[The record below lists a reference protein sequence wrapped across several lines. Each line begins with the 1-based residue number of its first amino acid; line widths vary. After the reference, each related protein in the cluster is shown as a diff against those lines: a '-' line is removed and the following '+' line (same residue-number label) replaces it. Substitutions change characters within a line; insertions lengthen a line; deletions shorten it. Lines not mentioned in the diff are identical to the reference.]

1 MYGQRKLIWVSVC
14 VTEHWNALDLGECQ
28 RLESFAVTLKV
39 PTARQAASARF
50 PLATACVA
58 LFASLPRT
66 IREVVVNAV
75 GLNTLELQD
84 ASALRLGL
92 LDDAITEG
100 EKYAGLRKVTLIIEN
115 VAHIPKA
122 ELESI
127 TCVECLYSL
136 LNKEGTNCESL
147 GNVDR

>member
-1 MYGQRKLIWVSVC
+1 MVRLAEYWGSLG
-14 VTEHWNALDLGECQ
+14 LGECQ

-50 PLATACVA
+50 PLAAACVA
-58 LFASLPRT
+58 LFAGLPRT
-66 IREVVVNAV
+66 IKEIVVKAV

-84 ASALRLGL
+84 AGSLRLGL
-92 LDDAITEG
+92 LDDAIAEG
-100 EKYAGLRKVTLIIEN
+100 EKYAGLRKVTLVIEN

-127 TCVECLYSL
+127 TSRAFPKLHASGRLVVAVSSTVTHTSRCVA
-136 LNKEGTNCESL
+136 
-147 GNVDR
+147 